1 MLIAQS
7 EELISKASVNLALE
21 EILELNGKVSSLKKL
36 KVPGAGYLYPVFLRF
51 GLIRRKRMDSCQY
64 ELDGR
69 MILES
74 NHPMHNGLT
83 VKKSAVW
90 SVATSSNRN
99 HPIRL

>member
-1 MLIAQS
+1 
-7 EELISKASVNLALE
+7 
-21 EILELNGKVSSLKKL
+21 
-36 KVPGAGYLYPVFLRF
+36 
-51 GLIRRKRMDSCQY
+51 MDSCQY

-74 NHPMHNGLT
+74 NHPIHNGLT

>member
-1 MLIAQS
+1 
-7 EELISKASVNLALE
+7 
-21 EILELNGKVSSLKKL
+21 
-36 KVPGAGYLYPVFLRF
+36 
-51 GLIRRKRMDSCQY
+51 MDSCQY

-90 SVATSSNRN
+90 SVLPVVIETIQFVFRWKRM
-99 HPIRL
+99 IEE